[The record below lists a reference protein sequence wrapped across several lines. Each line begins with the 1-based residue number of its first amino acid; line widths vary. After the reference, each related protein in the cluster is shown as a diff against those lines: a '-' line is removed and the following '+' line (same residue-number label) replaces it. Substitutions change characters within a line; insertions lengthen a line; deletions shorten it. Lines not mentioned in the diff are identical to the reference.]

1 MAANEAVTAAALNKL
16 NEDYTAL
23 AGNYAALLASFNE
36 LLAKVAVYDKKFGYV
51 AATETKEA
59 TFKYD
64 YLRIDDCE
72 D

>member
-23 AGNYAALLASFNE
+23 AGNYATLLASFNE

-51 AATETKEA
+51 AATETEEA

-64 YLRIDDCE
+64 YLRIDDYE